1 MKPTDFFKTLNYK
14 INKYDKTVT
23 NPFDGIKQPYT
34 LIWIEDGKDSTMQQH
49 PEDP

>member
-14 INKYDKTVT
+14 INKYDKIVT

-34 LIWIEDGKDSTMQQH
+34 LIWIEDEKENPILQH
-49 PEDP
+49 PVDS

>member
-23 NPFDGIKQPYT
+23 NPFDSIKQPFT
-34 LIWIEDGKDSTMQQH
+34 LIWIEDGKDNTMQQRH
-49 PEDP
+49 PDS